1 MKRRNRWS
9 PPGWPWELEIL
20 ALVFVIFSIAVP
32 YYLHISQSPDLT
44 SLSLLEQAE
53 FERQQEVRGTWQE
66 SSDFIWAIAIAM
78 AYLAH
83 LVIASASINFVST
96 PFSHLFAPILFAAIT
111 YYRLLKIHS
120 DSGIYTPIVQ
130 GTALEITVLTLGVL
144 VITFLVARIRMARH
158 MLNFRDVT
166 WEVSTPTLL
175 DSTFGQIAIRIQ
187 PLIYPPRMYRAS
199 ADGLIVEGWLYV
211 MPIPYNIIQ
220 SIDHVARVSI
230 QSAGY
235 YLATSTKHLVRIQ
248 LTESPDPIFI
258 SPQDIRG
265 FLRYCQQHVTAL
277 KPDTRSVETVVELEE

>member
-1 MKRRNRWS
+1 
-9 PPGWPWELEIL
+9 LEIL

-32 YYLHISQSPDLT
+32 YYLHISQAPDL
-44 SLSLLEQAE
+44 SNLSLLEQAE
-53 FERQQEVRGTWQE
+53 FARQQEVRGTWQE

-83 LVIASASINFVST
+83 LVIAAASINFVST
-96 PFSHLFAPILFAAIT
+96 PFSHLFAPILFASIT

-130 GTALEITVLTLGVL
+130 GTALEITVLTLGVM

-166 WEVSTPTLL
+166 WEISTPTLL

-199 ADGLIVEGWLYV
+199 SEGLIVEGWLYV
-211 MPIPYNIIQ
+211 MPIPYHIIQ

-235 YLATSTKHLVRIQ
+235 YLATSTKNLVRIQ